1 MRDRENA
8 NLVRFGEEEEEEQE
22 QVEEKLRSCKKEVAM
37 QPDYKGPEVALVER
51 IMQLQTLGADVFQA
65 SPSDDYPFFWGNLYG
80 GQLMGQALAAACKTV
95 DPPLQVHSF
104 HSYFLRTGV
113 DDVPIVYKVERLR
126 TGNTFATRWVSG
138 IQKGKLIFSMCS
150 SFQRPED
157 GVEHQTPMPSAPS
170 VDEVESW
177 EELRKTAN
185 TDPRIPLE
193 VRQKLADRKAMIM
206 PLEVKF
212 VEPVDPVVP
221 KVMAPWQRV
230 WIRSK
235 GKLSDDQVL
244 HSCVGAYLSDWTLL
258 ETALRP
264 HGHLPGRDDMRILSV
279 DHSMWF
285 HRPFRADE
293 WLLYVQSSPC
303 ASNARGLVFGHI
315 YTQSGQLVMSS
326 SQEGMLRWV
335 NPEATQKSKL

>member
-1 MRDRENA
+1 MRERENA
-8 NLVRFGEEEEEEQE
+8 NLVRFGEEEEEEQV
-22 QVEEKLRSCKKEVAM
+22 QEKLRSCKKEVAM

-113 DDVPIVYKVERLR
+113 DDVPIVYKVQRLR

-150 SFQRPED
+150 SFQ
-157 GVEHQTPMPSAPS
+157 
-170 VDEVESW
+170 VESW
-177 EELRKTAN
+177 EELRKTVN

-326 SQEGMLRWV
+326 SQEGMLRRV